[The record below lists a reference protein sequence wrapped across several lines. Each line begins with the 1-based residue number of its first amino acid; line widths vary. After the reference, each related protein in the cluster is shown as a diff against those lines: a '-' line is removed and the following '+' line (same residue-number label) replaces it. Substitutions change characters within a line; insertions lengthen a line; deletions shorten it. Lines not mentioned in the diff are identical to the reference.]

1 MKRIR
6 KIHFGAENTTIIY
19 DENVGEN
26 SWQKTSIDSPEMPKR
41 EFENAMQELAQDV
54 VRICE
59 LNMVDL
65 DVLTVTGITLIYGK
79 NPNGYEVMIT
89 SKKPVMMSNSPRNIA
104 SPKIELGVIND
115 DDSAKDYKISLKEKI
130 NLILNYAENY
140 VNGDR
145 IKIQPDTANLF
156 EQE

>member
-6 KIHFGAENTTIIY
+6 KIHFGTEDTTIIY

-26 SWQKTSIDSPEMPKR
+26 LWQKTSIDSPEMPKR

-54 VRICE
+54 VKICE

-65 DVLTVTGITLIYGK
+65 DVLTITGLTLIYGK
-79 NPNGYEVMIT
+79 NPANFVVMIT
-89 SKKPVMMSNSPRNIA
+89 SKKPVQLSNSPRNIA
-104 SPKIELGVIND
+104 SPKIELGVISE
-115 DDSAKDYKISLKEKI
+115 DDSAHDYKMNLKEKI

-140 VNGDR
+140 INGDR
-145 IKIQPDTANLF
+145 VKIQPESANLF
-156 EQE
+156 E